1 MKKIGLKEL
10 NQQTSRVIARV
21 RDGERLVVTDH
32 GRDVAMLVPIVTQSA
47 FEKMLS
53 AAQIRPATSRRPLN
67 IARVNAAETTTA
79 TTTNTTTDTTI
90 EQRVEERG
98 QS

>member
-21 RDGERLVVTDH
+21 RGGERLVITDH

-53 AAQIRPATSRRPLN
+53 AGQVRPATSRQPLN
-67 IARVNAAETTTA
+67 IARVKVAEATDAAETTDA
-79 TTTNTTTDTTI
+79 MI
-90 EQRVEERG
+90 ELRFEERG
-98 QS
+98 QL